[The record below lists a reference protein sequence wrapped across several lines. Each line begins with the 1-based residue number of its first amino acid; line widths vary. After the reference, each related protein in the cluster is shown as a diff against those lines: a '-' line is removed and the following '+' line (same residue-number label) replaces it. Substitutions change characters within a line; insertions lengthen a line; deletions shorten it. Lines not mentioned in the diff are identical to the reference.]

1 MSITCNSF
9 VLVGL
14 EEGKSNR
21 GHTWRVMVREKAEER
36 EERRENKLIPAL
48 QGLSKRG
55 ETQIL

>member
-21 GHTWRVMVREKAEER
+21 GHVWRVMVREKAEER
-36 EERRENKLIPAL
+36 EERI
-48 QGLSKRG
+48 S
-55 ETQIL
+55 